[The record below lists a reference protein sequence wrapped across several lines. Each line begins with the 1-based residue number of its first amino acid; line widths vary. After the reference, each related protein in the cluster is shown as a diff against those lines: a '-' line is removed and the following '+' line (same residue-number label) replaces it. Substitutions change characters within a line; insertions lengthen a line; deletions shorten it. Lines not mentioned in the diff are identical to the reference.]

1 MKARATVAALAAAA
15 ILGAAGTTWAMPSVS
30 GVSMTQRDN
39 SRTVDI
45 GYTLAVEAAIVTLSI
60 ETNGV
65 ALPDSAVT
73 TLSGDVCK
81 VVEPGTRSI
90 AWNAGADCLRM

>member
-1 MKARATVAALAAAA
+1 
-15 ILGAAGTTWAMPSVS
+15 
-30 GVSMTQRDN
+30 MTQRDN

-45 GYTLAVEAAIVTLSI
+45 GYTLAGEAAIITLSI

-73 TLSGDVCK
+73 TLAGDVCK
-81 VVEPGTRSI
+81 VVEPGPRSI
-90 AWNAGADCLRM
+90 VWNAGADWPENVTENAKARVTAWLTNAPPLAHW